1 MAQTKR
7 GQKYN
12 DIPEH
17 TRVVNGREVT
27 VKAHRRSNP
36 RTSTGAS
43 PAPTR
48 AKPKAPRR

>member
-17 TRVVNGREVT
+17 TRIVNGREVT
-27 VKAHRRSNP
+27 VTAHRRSNP
-36 RTSTGAS
+36 RTSSGVKDS
-43 PAPTR
+43 GR
-48 AKPKAPRR
+48 KAPRRR